1 MILINLGGV
10 LIVYE
15 IFSELNLDE
24 LVSSIND
31 EVIEWRRYLHEN
43 PELSF
48 QEENTAL
55 FVYDKLKS
63 FGKLEISRPTKT
75 SIVARLIGDYP
86 GKVLAIRAD
95 MDALP
100 IQEENIMKFSSKN
113 DGIMHACGHDGHTAM
128 LLGAAKLLCN
138 FKNQIKGEIRF
149 IFQHAEELPPGGA
162 IEMVNAGV
170 LNGVDQIIGAHLM
183 SNLETGKIG
192 LKYGPMMAGADMF
205 KITIFGEGGHASQ
218 PNQTID
224 PILIGT
230 QVVTNIQHI
239 VSRKIDP
246 IDTAVISVTQ
256 FNGGTAVNVIP
267 NFVTIGGS
275 VRSFKPEVRKRI
287 PALIEQVVNGVT
299 NAHGAKYEIEY
310 HFGYS
315 PVINDHETT
324 SLIEKTVCELFG
336 EENRELIKPIMGS
349 EDFSAFLNEVPGTY
363 FFVGARNEEEGI
375 VYPHHHPKFNIDER
389 ALKDGVKIFVQ
400 AAFNILNN

>member
-1 MILINLGGV
+1 MMYYV
-10 LIVYE
+10 
-15 IFSELNLDE
+15 FSELKLDDV
-24 LVSSIND
+24 VSSIND
-31 EVIEWRRYLHEN
+31 EVIGWRRYLHEN

-48 QEENTAL
+48 QEENTAQ
-55 FVYDKLKS
+55 FVYDQLNS
-63 FGKLEISRPTKT
+63 FGGLEISRPTKT
-75 SIVARLIGDYP
+75 SVVARLIGIHP

-100 IQEENIMKFSSKN
+100 IQEETKIEFSSKK

-128 LLGAAKLLCN
+128 LLGAAKLLCS
-138 FKNQIKGEIRF
+138 FKNKIKGEVRF

-170 LNGVDQIIGAHLM
+170 LDGVDLIIGAHLM

-192 LKYGPMMAGADMF
+192 LNYGPIMAGADQF
-205 KITIFGEGGHASQ
+205 KITIIGEGGHASQ
-218 PNQTID
+218 PNQVID

-239 VSRKIDP
+239 VSRKLDP

-256 FNGGTAVNVIP
+256 FNGGTAINVIP
-267 NFVTIGGS
+267 NSVKIGGS
-275 VRSFKPEVRKRI
+275 VRSFKPEVRNQI
-287 PALIEQVVNGVT
+287 PVLIEQIVKGIT
-299 NAHGAKYEIEY
+299 DAHGAKYEIEY
-310 HFGYS
+310 HLGYS
-315 PVINDHETT
+315 PVINDNEVT
-324 SLIEKTVCELFG
+324 SLIDKTVCEIVG

-349 EDFSAFLNEVPGTY
+349 EDFSAFLHEVPGTY
-363 FFVGARNEEEGI
+363 FFVGARNEAEGI

-400 AAFNILNN
+400 GAFNILNN

>member
-1 MILINLGGV
+1 MIRGGASMKYD
-10 LIVYE
+10 LL
-15 IFSELNLDE
+15 SELNLDA
-24 LVSSIND
+24 LVGSINN
-31 EVIEWRRYLHEN
+31 EVIGWRRYLHEN

-48 QEENTAL
+48 QEERTAQ
-55 FVYDKLKS
+55 FVYDKLNS
-63 FGKLEISRPTKT
+63 FGGLEISRPTKT
-75 SIVARLIGDYP
+75 SIVARLIGSHP

-100 IQEENIMKFSSKN
+100 IQEENEIEFSSKK

-128 LLGAAKLLCN
+128 LLGTAKLLCS
-138 FKNQIKGEIRF
+138 FKEKIKGEIRF

-170 LNGVDQIIGAHLM
+170 LDGVDLIIGAHLT

-192 LKYGPMMAGADMF
+192 LNYGPIMAGADMF
-205 KITIFGEGGHASQ
+205 KLTIFGEGGHASQ

-230 QVVTNIQHI
+230 QVVTNLQHI

-275 VRSFKPEVRKRI
+275 VRSFKPEIRNNI
-287 PALIEQVVNGVT
+287 PKLIEQIVKGIT
-299 NAHGAKYEIEY
+299 DAHGAKYEIEY
-310 HFGYS
+310 HYGYS
-315 PVINDHETT
+315 PVINDDVVT
-324 SLIEKTVCELFG
+324 SLIDKTVCELFG

-349 EDFSAFLNEVPGTY
+349 EDFSAFLLEAPGSY
-363 FFVGARNEEEGI
+363 FFVGARNESKGI

-389 ALKDGVKIFVQ
+389 ALKDGIKIFVQ
-400 AAFNILNN
+400 GAINILNH